1 MQCIGLMYTSATKSA
16 YILYF
21 NVKLVVILEIIFF
34 CKIAALR
41 TWISVIMTS
50 IGIIILCFDS
60 NLFLEKRLIMNRG
73 DTFTLVS
80 ACFSALFIIFVGKIA
95 HFQKSIAST
104 NCIYLFFTT
113 LFFGCTLIF
122 SKIAVFEIIKKSDA
136 VTTCG
141 MLYLGF
147 VTYLGQYLQTYG
159 QQNIEPSKAALI
171 FALDPLYNVVWS
183 YIYLDE
189 HISFYCGVGIT
200 IIFIATFIIN

>member
-1 MQCIGLMYTSATKSA
+1 
-16 YILYF
+16 
-21 NVKLVVILEIIFF
+21 
-34 CKIAALR
+34 
-41 TWISVIMTS
+41 
-50 IGIIILCFDS
+50 
-60 NLFLEKRLIMNRG
+60 MNRG

-136 VTTCG
+136 ITTCG
-141 MLYLGF
+141 MLYLGL

-171 FALDPLYNVVWS
+171 FANILK
-183 YIYLDE
+183 YL
-189 HISFYCGVGIT
+189 FWLVT
-200 IIFIATFIIN
+200 NKNFKFFKIIGKPVCKMLRCS